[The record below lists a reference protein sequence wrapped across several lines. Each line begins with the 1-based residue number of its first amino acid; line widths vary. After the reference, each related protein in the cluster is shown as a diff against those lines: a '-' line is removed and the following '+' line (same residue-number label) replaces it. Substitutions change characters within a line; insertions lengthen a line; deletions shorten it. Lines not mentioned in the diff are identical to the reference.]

1 MSFHSGNLVF
11 LVGFVLYVG
20 IRHTFERRARN
31 NEYVVNRADGRERM
45 LIAIVA
51 AGSLLL
57 PVLYLFTP
65 WLGFADYD
73 WPRRT
78 LLPGTLLMGLAL
90 WLFWRAHADLG
101 ANWSMTL
108 QVRKGHQLIRQ
119 GVYNSIRHPMY
130 AAIWLFGF
138 AQGLLLSNWLAGWAA
153 VVAFAPMYFLR
164 TLREEAMMCEVFGQ
178 EYRDYMRQT
187 GRIFPKVRH

>member
-1 MSFHSGNLVF
+1 M
-11 LVGFVLYVG
+11 
-20 IRHTFERRARN
+20 
-31 NEYVVNRADGRERM
+31 
-45 LIAIVA
+45 
-51 AGSLLL
+51 
-57 PVLYLFTP
+57 
-65 WLGFADYD
+65 
-73 WPRRT
+73 
-78 LLPGTLLMGLAL
+78 LPGTLLMGLAL

-108 QVRKGHQLIRQ
+108 QARKGHQLIRQ
-119 GVYNSIRHPMY
+119 GVYKSIRHPMY
-130 AAIWLFGF
+130 AAIWLFGC

-164 TLREEAMMCEVFGQ
+164 TPREEAMLCEVFGQ